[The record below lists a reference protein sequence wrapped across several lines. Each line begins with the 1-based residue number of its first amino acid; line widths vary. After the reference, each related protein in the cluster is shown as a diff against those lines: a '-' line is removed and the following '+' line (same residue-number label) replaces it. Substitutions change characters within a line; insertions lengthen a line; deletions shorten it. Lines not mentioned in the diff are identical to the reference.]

1 MVKDN
6 LIREVNKEI
15 DVFNDDLTFSFEK
28 FNKLIIRNNLDR
40 KWPRMKTGNFT
51 TNKKIIKQHLN
62 NEEIEKF
69 NEIRT
74 LQNMTKLTAYNPGT
88 DGRTRTRELVLRLGG
103 V

>member
-1 MVKDN
+1 MAQVERNGIPIDMNLVNRFNTYWPMVKDN

-51 TNKKIIKQHLN
+51 TNK
-62 NEEIEKF
+62 
-69 NEIRT
+69 T
-74 LQNMTKLTAYNPGT
+74 LFFYVFKSSTGAYDINF
-88 DGRTRTRELVLRLGG
+88 VFS
-103 V
+103 